1 MKISRIVGR
10 EIFDSRGL
18 PTVSCEVVLDDGTL
32 VEASVPSGAS
42 KGFCEAFELRDGG
55 KRLHGLG
62 VSKAIQNIDSLLAP
76 QLVGKEPDLIEMDA
90 LMCSLD
96 GTPEKT
102 NLGANAILAV
112 SMALARAQA
121 VVEEMELFELLASLH
136 GADSVSL
143 PFPMLNVING
153 GAHANN
159 GFPLQELLL
168 VPVGAQNFRTSLE
181 CALTVFQELKHELL
195 RQKKLVGIGDEGGY
209 VSDFSSVEEAFDI
222 VVTVLQKTGLE
233 DLFVL
238 AMDVAADQLYNQ
250 NTQDY
255 RWVGTQKKSTQELVA
270 WYQKMVKTYPIF
282 SIEDGFAQRDKE
294 GWEALSSSLSS
305 TVQIVGDDIFCT
317 RIENIY
323 EAVQNETANAA
334 IIKLN
339 QIGTV
344 SETLQTI
351 AYCQKNG
358 INPIISHRSG
368 ETNDSFIADLA
379 VATSSGQIKAG
390 GGCRGE
396 RMAKYNRLLFIEDM
410 LTLGIL
416 NQVIG

>member
-1 MKISRIVGR
+1 MKIARIVGR

-18 PTVSCEVVLDDGTL
+18 PTVSCEISLDDGTFI
-32 VEASVPSGAS
+32 EASVPSGAS
-42 KGFCEAFELRDGG
+42 RGSCEAFELRDGG
-55 KRLHGLG
+55 KKLQGLG
-62 VSKAIQNIDSLLAP
+62 VSKAIHNIDYILAP
-76 QLVGKEPDLIEMDA
+76 QLLGKEPDVVEMDA
-90 LMCSLD
+90 LMCALD

-112 SMALARAQA
+112 SMAIARAQA
-121 VVEEMELFELLASLH
+121 VVEEMELFELLASIH

-143 PFPMLNVING
+143 PFPLLNIING
-153 GAHANN
+153 GAHTEN

-181 CALTVFQELKHELL
+181 CAFSVFQELKHELK
-195 RQKKLVGIGDEGGY
+195 RQKKYVGIGDEGGY
-209 VSDFSSVEEAFDI
+209 SSDFSSVEEAFDI
-222 VVTVLQKTGLE
+222 VMTVLQKTGLE

-238 AMDVAADQLYNQ
+238 AMDVAADQLYDIK
-250 NTQDY
+250 TKKY
-255 RWVGTQKKSTQELVA
+255 RWSGIEKKSTQELLE

-294 GWEALSSSLSS
+294 GWEELSSSLAS

-323 EAVQNETANAA
+323 EAVQQQIANAA

-358 INPIISHRSG
+358 VNPVVSHRSG

-379 VATSSGQIKAG
+379 VGTSSGQIKAG

-416 NQVIG
+416 NQVAG

>member
-1 MKISRIVGR
+1 MKIKRIVGR
-10 EIFDSRGL
+10 EIFDSRGM
-18 PTVSCEVVLDDGTL
+18 PTVSCEIVLEDGTL
-32 VEASVPSGAS
+32 VSASVPSGLS
-42 KGFCEAFELRDGG
+42 RGSCEAFELRDGG

-62 VSKAIQNIDSLLAP
+62 VSKAVHYIDYTIAP
-76 QLVGKEPDLIEMDA
+76 QLLGKEPDIVEMDD
-90 LMCSLD
+90 LLCRLD
-96 GTPEKT
+96 GTSDKT
-102 NLGANAILAV
+102 QLGANTILAV
-112 SMALARAQA
+112 SMAVARAHA
-121 VVEEMELFELLASLH
+121 VVEEMELFELLASVH

-143 PFPMLNVING
+143 PFPLLNIING
-153 GAHANN
+153 GVHANN
-159 GFPLQELLL
+159 GLPVQELLL

-181 CALTVFQELKHELL
+181 CAFTVFQELKEELKT
-195 RQKKLVGIGDEGGY
+195 QKKSIGIGDEGGFA
-209 VSDFSSVEEAFDI
+209 SEFASVEEAFDT
-222 VVTVLQKTGLE
+222 VMAVLQKTKLQ

-238 AMDVAADQLYNQ
+238 AIDVAADQLYDPK
-250 NTQDY
+250 TKKY
-255 RWVGTQKKSTQELVA
+255 RWTGSKKKTTDELLA

-294 GWEALSSSLSS
+294 GWVGLASSLSN

-323 EAVQNETANAA
+323 EGMQQHIANAA

-344 SETLQTI
+344 TETLQAI

-358 INPIISHRSG
+358 INPIVSHRSG

-379 VATSSGQIKAG
+379 VGTSAGQIKAG

-410 LTLGIL
+410 LTMGIL
-416 NQVIG
+416 DQVS